1 MSMRGGHSTIARTRV
16 IALGVTQIDES
27 VAAQQSLVEG
37 EHFFP
42 IERLGKLVSRDNFE

>member
-1 MSMRGGHSTIARTRV
+1 MSMRGGHSTYSCHR
-16 IALGVTQIDES
+16 LGGVTQIDES